1 MPRRKPESKPPDRP
15 KKEASPPVIPTAT
28 SPRVTTSRMVE
39 VPKEICER
47 LGPVVLRVFSS
58 EDFHR
63 VDMRSIAREAGMSFA
78 TIYRYYHDKEA
89 LLFRFIDHW
98 LQSLYPAALEPLYS
112 DEPVPV
118 RLKKSLLYTGEF
130 YERNP
135 LVGRVIF
142 MTVPLERWMKEHS
155 FQQPDVAQLAIR
167 TIRSGQRRG
176 ELRNDLEAGDIF
188 DLYYGV
194 FNRAFLMWDYRG
206 RSYSLTESLDRL
218 FDIAC
223 EGIVAP
229 QQRAIPTP
237 TVPSSASPDRLRAS
251 RARRS

>member
-1 MPRRKPESKPPDRP
+1 MPRRTPESRRARPPR
-15 KKEASPPVIPTAT
+15 KSASPPLIPTTAP
-28 SPRVTTSRMVE
+28 SPAVKTQTTE
-39 VPKEICER
+39 VPKEISDR

-98 LQSLYPAALEPLYS
+98 LQSLYPAALEPLYT
-112 DEPVPV
+112 DEPAPV
-118 RLKKSLLYTGEF
+118 RMKQVLLYTGEF

-142 MTVPLERWMKEHS
+142 MTVPLERWMKEQS
-155 FQQPDVAQLAIR
+155 FQQPEFARLFIR
-167 TIRSGQRRG
+167 TIRDGQRKG
-176 ELRNDLEAGDIF
+176 ELRADLAATDIL

-194 FNRAFLMWDYRG
+194 FNRAFLMWDFRG
-206 RSYSLTESLDRL
+206 RSYSLTDSIERL
-218 FDIAC
+218 FDAAC
-223 EGIVAP
+223 EGIVP
-229 QQRAIPTP
+229 R
-237 TVPSSASPDRLRAS
+237 
-251 RARRS
+251 

>member
-1 MPRRKPESKPPDRP
+1 VK
-15 KKEASPPVIPTAT
+15 TQ
-28 SPRVTTSRMVE
+28 TTE
-39 VPKEICER
+39 VPKEISDR

-98 LQSLYPAALEPLYS
+98 LQSLYPAALEPLYT
-112 DEPVPV
+112 DEPAPV
-118 RLKKSLLYTGEF
+118 RMKQVLLYTGEF

-142 MTVPLERWMKEHS
+142 MTVPLERWMKEQS
-155 FQQPDVAQLAIR
+155 FQQPEFARLFIR
-167 TIRSGQRRG
+167 TIRDGQRKG
-176 ELRNDLEAGDIF
+176 ELRADLAATDIL

-194 FNRAFLMWDYRG
+194 FNRAFLMWDFRG
-206 RSYSLTESLDRL
+206 RSYSLTDSIERL
-218 FDIAC
+218 FDAAC
-223 EGIVAP
+223 EGIVP
-229 QQRAIPTP
+229 R
-237 TVPSSASPDRLRAS
+237 
-251 RARRS
+251 